1 MALSGPVSYSK
12 EEVSKFATIFK
23 MKNINEKKQAIASLP
38 SEDKAKFFSWYDQ
51 VAAKIERARQLK
63 IRQAA
68 LEEQRDVLF
77 INHAPEV
84 AQEISS
90 IKSSPSNSSD
100 SKNSRRF

>member
-1 MALSGPVSYSK
+1 MAISGPVSYSK
-12 EEVSKFATIFK
+12 EEVSKFTTIFK
-23 MKNINEKKQAIASLP
+23 MKDVNEKKQAISSLP
-38 SEDKAKFFSWYDQ
+38 SEEKAKFFSWYDQ

-68 LEEQRDVLF
+68 LEEQRDALF

-84 AQEISS
+84 AQEMSG
-90 IKSSPSNSSD
+90 IKSTPSSSSN